1 MYAIIIF
8 KINIIGLSDIRYR
21 FTSCDVSGQHGPTID
36 QCTEL
41 YKQTDSAI
49 MRDDLFIDFSDDGN
63 MLVGAQGFR
72 IPRPGIYNITTAGA
86 AGGRGVCN
94 IHFGHGVVHK
104 FQVNLSPKYELLIL
118 VGQKGI
124 GPCDTNPTH
133 FLCQRQPKSP
143 ENAVVCSERWYN
155 WTRSLSSSEDFVY
168 SFNGGAGGGGASM
181 IWARLAENET
191 FLRLPLFVSAGGGG
205 SPAILDYDSVKA
217 DIETGIGT
225 QFSRSQ
231 EAYNYHLNGRSLFI
245 SPGENATLIT
255 RGNRGARPA
264 TDVTAGAGGGFMGLL
279 GTGDTDGY
287 PLSQQRSFAEGG
299 NNCVNSIFASVSNP
313 NIFLDTV
320 GGFGGGGGGC
330 GGGGGGGGY
339 TGGSVFNLSN
349 NFPGSG
355 GYSTAFSI
363 RELGFPQQ
371 LRIPPYSNE
380 NNGFVEIVPADCGC
394 SDECVVSQDTET
406 FECLCR
412 NENHTLS
419 ENGFDCYKRKFQFR

>member
-1 MYAIIIF
+1 
-8 KINIIGLSDIRYR
+8 
-21 FTSCDVSGQHGPTID
+21 
-36 QCTEL
+36 
-41 YKQTDSAI
+41 

-63 MLVGAQGFR
+63 ILVGAQGFR
-72 IPRPGIYNITTAGA
+72 IPRPGIYNITIAGA

-94 IHFGHGVVHK
+94 IHFGHGVVHE
-104 FQVNLSPKYELLIL
+104 FQVNLSPKLELLIL

-155 WTRSLSSSEDFVY
+155 WTRSLSSSEDLVY

-217 DIETGIGT
+217 DIETGIGM
-225 QFSRSQ
+225 QFSTSQ

-255 RGNRGARPA
+255 RGNRGVRPA

-279 GTGDTDGY
+279 STGDTDGH

-355 GYSTAFSI
+355 GYSAAFSTK
-363 RELGFPQQ
+363 ELGFSYIGSGNVTNIEPSVITF
-371 LRIPPYSNE
+371 LSGNHSGDGY
-380 NNGFVEIVPADCGC
+380 VEIIEADCGC
-394 SDECVVSQDTET
+394 VHECLIYEGGEL
-406 FECLCR
+406 FECTCPEDASLGPDL
-412 NENHTLS
+412 N
-419 ENGFDCYKRKFQFR
+419 DCYLSK